1 MSTTQESKQ
10 LVMVG
15 VDGSEDGVRAL
26 RYAVQEAVRLGAS
39 LRLVHVQQG
48 IVVMAPMMPLI
59 PDQSLHEIAAEILKR
74 AEQQAR
80 QFGYEGPGL
89 EAVLALGPRHRALLQ
104 HSKDASCVVTGRRSS
119 PLQHLVG
126 GSTTSSLAAHATVPV
141 ISVPETWQ
149 PGPPAGMVVVG
160 VDESHYSAGVLQ
172 AGWAQAQARGAR
184 LQVVH
189 AWRPL
194 HEYDVAIGDRVLA
207 SDWTRTTLSTL
218 TDWVRDEVPESG
230 VEWSVRPQY
239 ENAAVALHEAAES
252 ADLLVL
258 GRHGHGAP
266 HGLGLGS
273 TARTML
279 RTSPCPVMVVPSGG
293 VRATRREATEAQE
306 EES

>member
-1 MSTTQESKQ
+1 MSTTQKARQ

-26 RYAVQEAVRLGAS
+26 RYAVQEAGRLRAA

-48 IVVMAPMMPLI
+48 IVVMAPMTPLI

-80 QFGYEGPGL
+80 QFGYEGPEL
-89 EAVLALGPRHRALLQ
+89 EAVLAPGPRHHALLK
-104 HSKDASCVVTGRRSS
+104 HSRDASYVVAGRRSS

-126 GSTTSSLAAHATVPV
+126 GSTTSSLAAHASVPV

-149 PGPPAGMVVVG
+149 PGPPVRVVVAG
-160 VDESHYSAGVLQ
+160 VDQSHYSAGVLR
-172 AGWAQAQARGAR
+172 AAWAQAQARGALLR
-184 LQVVH
+184 VVH

-194 HEYDVAIGDRVLA
+194 QGYDAAIGDRVLA
-207 SDWTRTTLSTL
+207 SDWTRTTRSTL
-218 TDWVRDEVPESG
+218 TDWVTGVVPDGG
-230 VEWSVRPQY
+230 VEWSVQPQY
-239 ENAAVALHEAAES
+239 ERAAVALHEAALF

-273 TARTML
+273 TVRTML
-279 RTSPCPVMVVPSGG
+279 RTSPCPVMVVPS
-293 VRATRREATEAQE
+293 
-306 EES
+306 